1 MAQENPNRG
10 WVYLVFGCLAVIL
23 LLACCAVIPCV
34 GLCGFSTY
42 FVNMQSADVQIQA
55 VAPNTVRSGQTF
67 DMRVT
72 VTNNTGNDDVFALA
86 VTPGTRNGILE
97 LVSAQPAPD
106 LNLSIAGQI
115 NLSYERIR
123 AGESKSVTLKLRAT
137 GTGQMPIMVRGN
149 IGIFKGRT
157 TNVTISIQP

>member
-23 LLACCAVIPCV
+23 LLGCCVVVPCV
-34 GLCGFSTY
+34 GLCGFSMY
-42 FVNMQSADVQIQA
+42 IGSNQAMDVQIQA
-55 VAPNTVRSGQTF
+55 TAPDTVRSGQPF

-72 VTNNTGNDDVFALA
+72 VTNNTGADDMLIV
-86 VTPGTRNGILE
+86 VMQPQGGTLE
-97 LVSAQPAPD
+97 FVSAQPAPD
-106 LNLSIAGQI
+106 VNQSNALQVQ
-115 NLSYERIR
+115 LSYLRIR
-123 AGESKSVTLKLRAT
+123 AGESKTITLRLRAT
-137 GTGQMPIMVRGN
+137 GQGSMPIMVRGN